1 MLWLIIITFV
11 EHTSRCG
18 DDQAQLVVLE
28 RLQTSQPDRKM
39 DDKMTNINDVHG
51 WRRRTDWKWVDYSTL
66 DYERYFL
73 RHWALTSDLKVS
85 NIGTKCRHERHQ
97 TPQNRKRPSRMLIK
111 KWGIKLQDICFKQV
125 SGMTNKWDQP
135 QSLLLSFS
143 GHVLQVWP
151 LLTHGQS
158 CDLREPHCK
167 KNSGSPKKHPLHNCR
182 KTSLTLMI
190 PGTGKKRT

>member
-1 MLWLIIITFV
+1 METIKLSWLYLKDYKRVNQI
-11 EHTSRCG
+11 G
-18 DDQAQLVVLE
+18 
-28 RLQTSQPDRKM
+28 KW
-39 DDKMTNINDVHG
+39 MTRWQNINDVHG

-85 NIGTKCRHERHQ
+85 NIGTKCRHEGHQ

-182 KTSLTLMI
+182 KTSLTGMI